1 MDPLGAVSDITKPE
15 EIVRWGQAPVVNDPL
30 LAASVLG
37 SEPPCAHQEPP
48 FKVRPDLNEK
58 VAFW

>member
-1 MDPLGAVSDITKPE
+1 MDPLGAVTDLAKLENIP
-15 EIVRWGQAPVVNDPL
+15 RWSQSPVVNDPL

-37 SEPPCAHQEPP
+37 PETPCLHTEPP
-48 FKVRPDLNEK
+48 FNVRPDLNEK